1 MGLRDWLFRNSPEP
15 MPEGGRENVE
25 PSEEIAAE
33 EFSKTQHLRAAE
45 AQRLFEQV
53 EETPQLQEERAA
65 PYDASDAQIEDL
77 LDEQSNEIYTHQ
89 DEVEIQDVTLLDE
102 PLSNATIEGNIP
114 VAVVFDIPENTSE
127 D

>member
-1 MGLRDWLFRNSPEP
+1 MKRKKEAHSLNITLKPDDFHLEPWGYGDWLFRNSPEP

-77 LDEQSNEIYTHQ
+77 LDEQSNEIYTH
-89 DEVEIQDVTLLDE
+89 
-102 PLSNATIEGNIP
+102 
-114 VAVVFDIPENTSE
+114 
-127 D
+127 